1 MERFIKSGPIRRI
14 TLRHVFG
21 KARFYN
27 ERGIHYPACPVG
39 KHAAWPHWNVRYDYA
54 NSFSVRSMYWC
65 DEHLPAQYR
74 ETADSMLRGGE
85 QERIIFG
92 AADPAAAAPAPAP
105 RREPGSR
112 IPWRNLL

>member
-14 TLRHVFG
+14 TLRHVLG

-39 KHAAWPHWNVRYDYA
+39 KHAAWPHWNVRYDYE
-54 NSFSVRSMYWC
+54 NTFSVRSMYWC
-65 DEHLPAQYR
+65 DGHLPAQYR
-74 ETADSMLRGGE
+74 EVADSMRRGGE

-92 AADPAAAAPAPAP
+92 AADPAAPAAAPAP